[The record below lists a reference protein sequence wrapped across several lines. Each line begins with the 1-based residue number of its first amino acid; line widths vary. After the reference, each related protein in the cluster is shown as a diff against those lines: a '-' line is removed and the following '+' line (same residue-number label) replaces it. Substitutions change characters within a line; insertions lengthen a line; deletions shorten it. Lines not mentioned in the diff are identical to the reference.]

1 MSINIRPN
9 KEKRLWRKLGVK
21 FGLFFMLVM
30 LASCKSKQI
39 VAEKSVV
46 DKTTVEDVA
55 TKKEDLQEKRETETN
70 ITGTSEIDIAGVIY
84 DTSKPPNPAT
94 GKPPILFEGTIT
106 RHENGD
112 ITKKETYESSA
123 TVDET
128 ETIKK
133 QNNVQ
138 EDTAIKEETNNRI
151 PAFYHWCAAIVITLV
166 VFSLIYI
173 VRKRFL

>member
-1 MSINIRPN
+1 MSINIRPDI
-9 KEKRLWRKLGVK
+9 KKRLWRKLGIK
-21 FGLFFMLVM
+21 FGFFAVLVM

-39 VAEKSVV
+39 FAEKSVI

-55 TKKEDLQEKRETETN
+55 TKKEDLQETRETETT

-84 DTSKPPNPAT
+84 DTSKPPDPAT

-106 RHENGD
+106 RHEKGD
-112 ITKKETYESSA
+112 ITQKETYESSA

-133 QNNVQ
+133 KNNVQ
-138 EDTAIKEETNNRI
+138 EDTAIKEETNKRI
-151 PAFYHWCAAIVITLV
+151 PAFYHWSAAILITLV
-166 VFSLIYI
+166 VFALIYI
-173 VRKRFL
+173 LKKRFL